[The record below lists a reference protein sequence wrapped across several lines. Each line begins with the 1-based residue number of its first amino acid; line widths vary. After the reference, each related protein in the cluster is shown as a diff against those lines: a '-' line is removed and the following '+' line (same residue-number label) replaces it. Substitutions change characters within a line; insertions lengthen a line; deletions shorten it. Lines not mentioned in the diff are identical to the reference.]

1 MGKAPIIGQHLAGLN
16 LFREPDGTV
25 EITVTD
31 SRGAITEMTPLER
44 GEMRPVYYVEG
55 LIIEAA
61 DRMRSRR
68 PAVEAPP
75 IPMVLHCPRCGTQHI
90 DEATPEWDNP
100 PHRSHAC
107 QKCGCIWR
115 PADVA
120 TVGVATI
127 TTRGRADN
135 WEPGAVGKAG
145 GFCPECGAANY
156 GGPREVRR

>member
-1 MGKAPIIGQHLAGLN
+1 MTVRPKKNPVGKAPIIGRHLAGLN

-25 EITVTD
+25 EITVAD
-31 SRGAITEMTPLER
+31 ASAAIGEMTPLER
-44 GEMRPVYYVEG
+44 GEMRPIYYVEG

-68 PAVEAPP
+68 PAIEASP

-90 DEATPEWDNP
+90 DEATPEWGNP

-107 QKCGCIWR
+107 QNPGCGCIWR

-120 TVGVATI
+120 TEGVAAI
-127 TTRGRADN
+127 VTRGGADN
-135 WEPGAVGKAG
+135 WAPAVLSEPKS
-145 GFCPECGAANY
+145 
-156 GGPREVRR
+156 